1 MRNTVV
7 LSDRKLVLRPWRR
20 GDARALARI
29 ANDASIAGMLRDVF
43 PHPYTMVDARSFLAH
58 VANAPGPARNF
69 AIELDGELVGGIGL
83 VQFADVHRGT
93 AELGY
98 WMSAAH
104 RGRGLASRAVKLLV
118 RWAFNT
124 LEIRRIEARIFGWN
138 HASVRLAQ
146 RCGFHCES
154 VRRGAVLKH
163 DRVGDEL
170 VFVRFH
176 PRHDPARRDRDAYA
190 ISPSTLALLRSP
202 LPEIQPVLPARPPA
216 LLRRPIERHRPSSTP
231 PSGAPSRVHTRA
243 PSRARTPR

>member
-7 LSDRKLVLRPWRR
+7 LSDRKLVLRPWRCA
-20 GDARALARI
+20 DARALARI

-43 PHPYTMVDARSFLAH
+43 PHPYTLDDARAFLKH
-58 VANAPGPARNF
+58 VANAAGPARNF
-69 AIELDGELVGGIGL
+69 AVELDGELVGGIGL
-83 VQFADVHRGT
+83 VQFTDVHRGN
-93 AELGY
+93 AEIGY

-118 RWAFNT
+118 RWAFAS
-124 LEIRRIEARIFGWN
+124 LDVRRIEARIFGWN
-138 HASVRLAQ
+138 HASVKLAQ

-154 VRRGAVLKH
+154 VRRGAVIKG

-176 PRHDPARRDRDAYA
+176 PRHDPARRDRDVYA
-190 ISPSTLALLRSP
+190 TSASTIALLRSP
-202 LPEIQPVLPARPPA
+202 PDEIQRVSAPRPPA

-231 PSGAPSRVHTRA
+231 PSRA